1 MKILTIAAV
10 ILVILGFIY
19 GYITPQSISDTAWR
33 VKTFFV
39 SGEAREQAREVIE
52 NVKGVGG
59 SFIPSNPIIRTSSS
73 SAVTLVAGVG
83 NTQILA
89 SSTVGIRGVTRT
101 YVRITNNCTNVT
113 FLDLNNGA
121 PMPANDNTGIM
132 LAKNADGSHAVFEL
146 KPNENMYYGAI
157 HASSSAACE
166 LNIFEGRRN

>member
-33 VKTFFV
+33 VKTFFT
-39 SGEAREQAREVIE
+39 SGEAREVIE
-52 NVKGVGG
+52 NVKGAGG

-73 SAVTLVAGVG
+73 SAVTLVAGIG

-121 PMPANDNTGIM
+121 PMPANDNTGIV
-132 LAKNADGSHAVFEL
+132 LGKLADGQPAVFEL